1 MGILD
6 KFLGNSERIRL
17 EWASDENLTCTKC
30 GKRPLLKKEDVMPG
44 ITRISSSI
52 FYPPPL
58 KPSDK
63 IEWEGK
69 EYTFK
74 KLQKIINET
83 VYDRAVIC
91 TKCGK
96 IFCVGCI
103 NNFGTILP
111 NGEKG
116 CPYCASEIKILEQG
130 DSYIQNNS
138 EESSKNLIGD
148 KRTVKSLIRAL
159 KDKNEDVR
167 ERAAMAL
174 GKIGDERAVEPL
186 IRALQDK
193 DEDVRER
200 AAMALGKIGDERAVE
215 PLIRALKDKDKF
227 VRTSAAKSIGKIG
240 DINFLVNALRDKD
253 SNVREAALE
262 ALNMLD
268 WGPRNVSEKIN
279 FLIVSK
285 KWNEVV
291 KLGEPSIEPLVQVL
305 NYEGGEIRENAARAL
320 GEIGGKRAVE
330 SLVQALKDED
340 FYVREAAKKALK
352 KLGKEKA

>member
-30 GKRPLLKKEDVMPG
+30 GKRPPLKKEDVMPG

-159 KDKNEDVR
+159 KDKN
-167 ERAAMAL
+167 
-174 GKIGDERAVEPL
+174 
-186 IRALQDK
+186 
-193 DEDVRER
+193 EDVRER